1 LGGLIDTVP
10 HYQQIAPESALPD
23 VSNLAPF
30 KAVVI
35 LEADYSQVWQAEV
48 SNWLVQQGCRYM
60 MAWGPNCS
68 NWDNSVDAADIEG
81 GGLDDDSKFVLTTWH
96 PDETLESVFWYSQF
110 CAIFSCDDV
119 ELTNV
124 LILHISETIQES
136 TCLALFERSKT
147 LADREL
153 D

>member
-1 LGGLIDTVP
+1 VIETVP
-10 HYQQIAPESALPD
+10 RYLQIAPGFALPD

-35 LEADYSQVWQAEV
+35 LEADYSQEWQAEV
-48 SNWLVQQGCRYM
+48 SRWLVEEGCRYM

-68 NWDNSVDAADIEG
+68 SWDDSVDAADIEA
-81 GGLDDDSKFVLTTWH
+81 GGLDDDSKIVLTTWH
-96 PDETLESVFWYSQF
+96 ADETLENVFWYSQF
-110 CAIFSCDDV
+110 CANFSYYDV
-119 ELTNV
+119 ELANV

-147 LADREL
+147 LADREPG
-153 D
+153 